1 MVTLSELQGY
11 FKGKKVFL
19 TGHTGFKGSW
29 MMACLHLCGAEVKG
43 YALPPEYEQGL
54 FSVLGPLPGVISVL
68 ADIRDKERLR
78 KELLD
83 FQPDYVFH
91 LAAQPLV
98 RRSYEIPAETFE
110 VNVTGTANLLE
121 AVVRL
126 EKHCATVVVTTDKV
140 YENNETGI
148 LYRETDALG
157 GHDPYSASKACTELV
172 VSSFRHSFFN
182 TPAAVHQKGLASV
195 RAGNVIGGGDFSKD
209 RIIPDIVRALGIDK
223 PIEVR
228 NPGSVRP
235 WQHVLEPIGG
245 YLRLGGLLAGEPVRF
260 GKAYNFG
267 PKPDDHLTV
276 RSLVEAA
283 IAGWG
288 RGSWIDRSSP
298 GAPHEAAL
306 LHLDIS
312 LAAQQLNWTPRLDAR
327 EAISWTL
334 EWYRQP
340 ENQKAEHTF
349 HQIKSYFA
357 P

>member
-19 TGHTGFKGSW
+19 TGHTGFKGAW
-29 MMACLHLCGAEVKG
+29 MMACLHLCDAEVKG
-43 YALPPEYEQGL
+43 YALPPEYDHGL
-54 FSVLGPLPGVISVL
+54 YPILGPLPGTSSVL
-68 ADIRDKERLR
+68 ADIRDRDRLK

-83 FQPDYVFH
+83 FRPDYVFH

-110 VNVTGTANLLE
+110 VNASGTANLLE

-126 EKHCATVVVTTDKV
+126 EKPCATVVVTTDKV
-140 YENNETGI
+140 YENKETGV

-182 TPAAVHQKGLASV
+182 IPANTHPKGLASV
-195 RAGNVIGGGDFSKD
+195 RAGNVIGGGDFSRD
-209 RIIPDIVRALGIDK
+209 RIIPDIVRALRTDK

-228 NPGSVRP
+228 NPSSVRP

-245 YLRLGGLLAGEPVRF
+245 YLRLGGMLAGDPIRY

-267 PKPDDHLTV
+267 PMPDDHLTV
-276 RSLVEAA
+276 RSLVDAA
-283 IAGWG
+283 IAEWG

-298 GAPHEAAL
+298 DAPHEAAL

-312 LAAQQLNWTPRLDAR
+312 LARHDLDWTPRLVARDAIR
-327 EAISWTL
+327 WTL

-340 ENQKAEHTF
+340 EHRQAEHSF

-357 P
+357 S